1 MDQLLPDVDRM
12 AAHLVEEIEQCHTQI
27 LDLHW
32 CSAHNG
38 LATRFDC
45 AKLIARLMQSQA
57 SAMVALKRLRSEGTQ
72 HTCTVVHQGV
82 PPTPEKLKTNVPAPS
97 QDVCDAETPDR
108 P

>member
-1 MDQLLPDVDRM
+1 MEQVLPDVDRV

-32 CSAHNG
+32 CSTHNG
-38 LATRFDC
+38 YSTRLEC

-57 SAMVALKRLRSEGTQ
+57 SAMVALKRLRSDGTQ

-82 PPTPEKLKTNVPAPS
+82 PPTPKISKTNVPAAG
-97 QDVCDAETPDR
+97 QEQCHAETTDR